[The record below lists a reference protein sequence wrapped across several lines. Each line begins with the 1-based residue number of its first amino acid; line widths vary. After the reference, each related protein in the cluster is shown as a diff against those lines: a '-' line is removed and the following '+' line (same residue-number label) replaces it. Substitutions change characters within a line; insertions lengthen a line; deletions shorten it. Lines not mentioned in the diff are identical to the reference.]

1 MEPFGQSPELPDT
14 SLASDRTSTWLEGV
28 SLSYPVPSD
37 GGIDDPSVVAS
48 DETYSAVQDVS
59 VSDRSASTVTGT
71 NTARVYIRMVN
82 GSRILIPIAASATV
96 ADLHVEA
103 VRRSTRFGVPC
114 TTDSTIL
121 QTIGQNAAT
130 IFGEDYLA
138 DVLAATENDTFLL
151 DTVNAFLDPVS
162 YHIQV
167 FNALISL
174 PRLFSLPQWQE
185 VIKGQLL
192 LRP

>member
-28 SLSYPVPSD
+28 SPSYPVPSD
-37 GGIDDPSVVAS
+37 GGFDETSVVAS

-59 VSDRSASTVTGT
+59 VSDRSASTITGT

-82 GSRILIPIAASATV
+82 GSRILIPIAMSATV
-96 ADLHVEA
+96 GDLHAEA
-103 VRRSTRFGVPC
+103 VRRSTSFGMPC

-138 DVLAATENDTFLL
+138 DVLAATEYDTFLL

-167 FNALISL
+167 CNALISL
-174 PRLFSLPQWQE
+174 PRLFSLPQWQD
-185 VIKGQLL
+185 IKSQLL
-192 LRP
+192 LGP